1 MQRSSRM
8 TSTGFW
14 ADPAKTGQLEDL
26 VAQLVLVGMCAM
38 LIVGL
43 VYWAVARRAHRTW
56 HTALTDDERRGM
68 RAENSQRLYRVLEA
82 LDPRATTLDLAPSDL
97 EGLSPTHRQQL
108 PPVRQAGHASSGQSV
123 IGAAVAK
130 RDEGAAVHAPRV
142 VPVVLADGT
151 PCGVRHVERLMGGGA
166 GDSPA
171 TGRRCCCATTVCG
184 RRSVRPLRGAWQGRR
199 RSARCM
205 PTR

>member
-1 MQRSSRM
+1 
-8 TSTGFW
+8 
-14 ADPAKTGQLEDL
+14 
-26 VAQLVLVGMCAM
+26 M

-56 HTALTDDERRGM
+56 HTALTGEERREM
-68 RAENSQRLYRVLEA
+68 RAEYSQRLYRVLEA
-82 LDPRATTLDLAPSDL
+82 LDPRATTLDLAPGDL

-108 PPVRQAGHASSGQSV
+108 QPVRQTGHASFGTV
-123 IGAAVAK
+123 VGAAVAN

-151 PCGVRHVERLMGGGA
+151 PCGVRHVERHMGGGT

-171 TGRRCCCATTVCG
+171 TGRRTCCATTACG
-184 RRSVRPLRGAWQGRR
+184 RRSVRPLGGAGRGRQSRH
-199 RSARCM
+199 
-205 PTR
+205 T